1 MRMDEQ
7 AKKVRGKLSDLYF
20 KRPLGEGDVNIV
32 LHQEPAANQPVYEG
46 TITLPGRRTD
56 LDGKTCQ
63 LSLNGKIAG
72 DVFLY
77 LAAIVAL
84 SELANET
91 TLNIA
96 FRGIT
101 WIAEDWFHF
110 LL

>member
-1 MRMDEQ
+1 MGQ
-7 AKKVRGKLSDLYF
+7 QVKKVQGKLFDLYF

-32 LHQEPAANQPVYEG
+32 FTQEPTLSHPVYEG
-46 TITLPGRRTD
+46 TITLQGDRSD

-63 LSLNGKIAG
+63 LQLTQGIAG

-77 LAAIVAL
+77 IAALATL
-84 SELANET
+84 SQLANET

-96 FRGIT
+96 FRSLSWFAG
-101 WIAEDWFHF
+101 DWFHF

>member
-1 MRMDEQ
+1 MRMGQQ
-7 AKKVRGKLSDLYF
+7 AKKVRGKLFDLYF

-32 LHQEPAANQPVYEG
+32 FTQEPTLSRLVYEG
-46 TITLPGRRTD
+46 TITLQGRRTD
-56 LDGKTCQ
+56 LDGKTCHLQ
-63 LSLNGKIAG
+63 LNPGIAG

-77 LAAIVAL
+77 LATIVAL

-96 FRGIT
+96 FRGLT
-101 WIAEDWFHF
+101 WISVDWFHF